1 MQKVYGKEFNMETAV
16 ITIQQ
21 KFGTQL
27 HNIICKKVGHQDH
40 CHDIM
45 QEVYLKILL
54 HLPKI
59 ENATNTAAY
68 LVQLTN
74 NTVTDFFRKSKS
86 LAEKDLSES
95 VNTTDIVDP
104 NDQSLQLADCCLR
117 PMIESLPDIY
127 RDALIRTE
135 LEGMKLK
142 DYAQLIGISLSN
154 AKVRV
159 QRAKEKL
166 KTIILEC
173 CTYEFDRYG
182 NVVDCVKNSQGA
194 CCNK

>member
-1 MQKVYGKEFNMETAV
+1 MESTV
-16 ITIQQ
+16 LSIQQ
-21 KFGTQL
+21 KFGNQL

-45 QEVYLKILL
+45 QEVYLKIIL
-54 HLPKI
+54 HLPKV

-74 NTVTDFFRKSKS
+74 NTVTDFFRKTKS
-86 LAEKDLSES
+86 LAANDLPDNLNPE
-95 VNTTDIVDP
+95 TIDQK
-104 NDQSLQLADCCLR
+104 DQSLQLADCCLR
-117 PMIESLPDIY
+117 PMIESLPGIY

-135 LEGMKLK
+135 LDGMKLK
-142 DYAQLIGISLSN
+142 DYAHTAGISLSN

-166 KTIILEC
+166 KTIIQEC

-182 NVVDCVKNSQGA
+182 NIIDCIKNSQGS
-194 CCNK
+194 CCKK